1 MTEVRSDTSSTG
13 GPAAA
18 ADACI
23 DGELPPSNAHSDMV
37 SFISLVVVA
46 RRGPV
51 VRRRCVNQAD
61 SNRLD
66 TVVIM
71 IEVHTHTLRAIVVGG
86 REDRELLV
94 AVERLP
100 RAIVSCS
107 LSVRSPHSQESERMT
122 STKSRRGGLGLSCL
136 VTCRTI
142 DSILLQYSSREV
154 VKMPLS

>member
-51 VRRRCVNQAD
+51 VRRRYVNQAD

-66 TVVIM
+66 SVVI
-71 IEVHTHTLRAIVVGG
+71 IDTHTPRNCRWLKG
-86 REDRELLV
+86 RSRITSKYVV
-94 AVERLP
+94 AVERLTP
-100 RAIVSCS
+100 RYRIMQTVCPCD
-107 LSVRSPHSQESERMT
+107 RR
-122 STKSRRGGLGLSCL
+122 KS
-136 VTCRTI
+136 
-142 DSILLQYSSREV
+142 SSRNQKE
-154 VKMPLS
+154 